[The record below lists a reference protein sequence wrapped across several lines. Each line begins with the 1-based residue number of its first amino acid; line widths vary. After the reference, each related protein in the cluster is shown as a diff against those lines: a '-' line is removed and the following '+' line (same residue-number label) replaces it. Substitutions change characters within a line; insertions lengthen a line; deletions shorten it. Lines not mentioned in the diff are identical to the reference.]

1 VNDQEHNL
9 EFFKQ
14 RLIALRQE
22 LLTVDQIGNEAA
34 QPVELDQ
41 TRMGRLTRMDA
52 MQAQAISIASKNRR
66 QAQLKQVAAARERIA
81 KYDYGCCVDCG
92 EYIDAKRL
100 EFDPTALFCIA
111 CAEKAET

>member
-1 VNDQEHNL
+1 MNEQELNL

-22 LLTVDQIGNEAA
+22 LMAMDRIGSEAA

-52 MQAQAISIASKNRR
+52 LQAQAISVVLKNRR
-66 QAQLKQVAAARERIA
+66 QVQLKQVSAALERIE
-81 KYDYGCCVDCG
+81 KDDYGWCTDCG
-92 EYIDAKRL
+92 GCIDAKRL

-111 CAEKAET
+111 CAEKAES